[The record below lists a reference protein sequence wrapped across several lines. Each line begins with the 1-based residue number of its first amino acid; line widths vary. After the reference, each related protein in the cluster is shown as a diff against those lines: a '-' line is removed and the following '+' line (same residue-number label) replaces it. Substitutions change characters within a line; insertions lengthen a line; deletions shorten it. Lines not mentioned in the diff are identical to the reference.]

1 VVQHPQIML
10 KVYHIGISALLYHIT
25 AKDMKYF
32 K

>member
-1 VVQHPQIML
+1 ML
-10 KVYHIGISALLYHIT
+10 KVYYIVISALLYHIT